1 MKVPYSW
8 LKDFVDIDGIGAD
21 VLGDKLVSAG
31 FEIEEVIDLR
41 ESIKNVVVGKV
52 VKMEKHPNSDH
63 MHILKVDV
71 GEKELT
77 QVVCGAPNVRVGLK
91 TAFVKVGGHID
102 GFEITAR
109 PLRGVDSYG
118 MCCSGKELQISDN
131 HEGILELP
139 NEWKNGTHRGNLY

>member
-1 MKVPYSW
+1 
-8 LKDFVDIDGIGAD
+8 
-21 VLGDKLVSAG
+21 
-31 FEIEEVIDLR
+31 
-41 ESIKNVVVGKV
+41 
-52 VKMEKHPNSDH
+52 
-63 MHILKVDV
+63 MHILKVDA

-118 MCCSGKELQISDN
+118 MCCSGF
-131 HEGILELP
+131 
-139 NEWKNGTHRGNLY
+139 